1 MALRGLENLC
11 TPDKRI
17 NLETFLIEIAVTML
31 HTQGKAI
38 PLQAWTDPEASR
50 RLRLTEF
57 LDNRHIKA
65 VRLSAL
71 STGRLYSQE
80 ISLVLIS
87 VTGWV
92 DPRAIVQPE
101 GISKRK
107 IPVTPPRTETATFRP
122 VVQYLKQ
129 LSHRVPPTFISD
141 ICINMSEVNTVS
153 LPWHFKWI

>member
-1 MALRGLENLC
+1 MC

-87 VTGWV
+87 VTG
-92 DPRAIVQPE
+92 
-101 GISKRK
+101 
-107 IPVTPPRTETATFRP
+107 
-122 VVQYLKQ
+122 
-129 LSHRVPPTFISD
+129 
-141 ICINMSEVNTVS
+141 
-153 LPWHFKWI
+153 